1 MGKYRNDFFYNGKCP
16 QEEIKA
22 KKINKK
28 RDCILYVH
36 TESIQT
42 YCTVGQ
48 RDLSCLMA
56 WDCHQQGQ
64 GCVSSSQQEVLTLF
78 ATNLW
83 PVADADH
90 SIN

>member
-1 MGKYRNDFFYNGKCP
+1 MSTRGNQSQKN
-16 QEEIKA
+16 QQ
-22 KKINKK
+22 KK
-28 RDCILYVH
+28 RLHTLCAHRKYPDLLYCGAKG
-36 TESIQT
+36 SDI
-42 YCTVGQ
+42 
-48 RDLSCLMA
+48 SCLMA

-64 GCVSSSQQEVLTLF
+64 GWVSSSQQEVLTLF